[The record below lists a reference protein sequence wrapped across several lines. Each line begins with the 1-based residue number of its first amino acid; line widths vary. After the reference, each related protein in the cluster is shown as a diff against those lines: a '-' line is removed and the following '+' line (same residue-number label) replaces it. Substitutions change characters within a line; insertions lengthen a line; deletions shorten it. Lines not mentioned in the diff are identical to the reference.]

1 MKTKYDI
8 TTLLFEALKER
19 LINKYE
25 QIKIELDDN
34 LYAVVLLEGTRV
46 NVNLFA
52 TKYINFPTDRKSHTV
67 SKIILKREPVNIFD
81 ISNDVSSP
89 DDIPSLDYEI
99 ISTEYINDVY
109 LSIISLDTKLIF
121 HRHISHFIKV
131 RTPPILPF
139 LVSTTNNIAVYGSTF
154 VGGVVEKTNY
164 NILAFNFALG
174 KLPELIDFNVI
185 LKD

>member
-8 TTLLFEALKER
+8 ATLLFEALKER

-34 LYAVVLLEGTRV
+34 LYAVVLLVGTRV

-52 TKYINFPTDRKSHTV
+52 NKYINFPTDRKSHTL

-81 ISNDVSSP
+81 MSNDMSSP
-89 DDIPSLDYEI
+89 DDIPSRGYEI
-99 ISTEYINDVY
+99 ISTVYINDVY
-109 LSIISLDTKLIF
+109 LSSISLDTELIF
-121 HRHISHFIKV
+121 NRHISHFVKV

-139 LVSTTNNIAVYGSTF
+139 LVSTTNNIAVYGYTL
-154 VGGVVEKTNY
+154 VGGVVEKTNE
-164 NILAFNFALG
+164 NIDAFNFALG
-174 KLPELIDFNVI
+174 RLPEVIDFNEI
-185 LKD
+185 K